1 MMRRLA
7 ALGVLL
13 LAAYLGA
20 SYVVYDKLSRVVH
33 GDGEHAVNTPANF
46 TIPDG
51 KWKGFDCRPFHADHF
66 ERVRFSSRQPGIMLS
81 GFYIPGDSGMPA
93 VVVTHGISESKCDP
107 AVLVPAGMLH
117 RAGFSVLLPD
127 LRNHGDS
134 DVDDGRT
141 TIGNREY
148 LDVLGAWDWLGAA
161 RKLPP
166 RRVGLY
172 GISLGA
178 GTTLIAFAEEPRVP
192 ATFVDSPYSDL
203 KTIIREEL
211 ARQHYPVV
219 LADGALLMARL
230 VGHAD
235 LLAHSPAAAVTG
247 SRGRPLYMV
256 HGLEDERIP
265 FHHTKDLE
273 ALARRTGARVT
284 TWFPPGT
291 GHVDAALKLPAEY
304 APRLTSFFLEN
315 LAAR

>member
-1 MMRRLA
+1 MRRLA
-7 ALGVLL
+7 ALAILL
-13 LAAYLGA
+13 LTIYLGA

-33 GDGEHAVNTPANF
+33 GGGEHAANTPANF

-51 KWKGFDCRPFHADHF
+51 EWKGFDCRPFHADHF
-66 ERVRFSSRQPGIMLS
+66 ERVRFRSRQSGIMLA
-81 GFYIPGDSGMPA
+81 GFYFPGDSGMPA
-93 VVVTHGISESKCDP
+93 VVVTHGISESKGDP

-117 RAGFSVLLPD
+117 RAGFSVLMPD

-148 LDVLGAWDWLGAA
+148 LDVLGAWDWLRAA
-161 RKLPP
+161 RKLAPG
-166 RRVGLY
+166 RVGLY

-192 ATFVDSPYSDL
+192 ATFVDSPYSNL

-211 ARQHYPVV
+211 VREHYPAI

-230 VGHAD
+230 VGHVD
-235 LLAHSPAAAVTG
+235 LLAHSPAAAVTQ
-247 SRGRPLYMV
+247 SRGRPIYVV
-256 HGLEDERIP
+256 HGLEDERIA
-265 FHHTKDLE
+265 FHHSKDLE
-273 ALARRTGARVT
+273 ALARRTGARLT
-284 TWFPPGT
+284 AWFPAGT

-304 APRLTSFFLEN
+304 ATRLTGFFRES
-315 LAAR
+315 LAGP